1 MPTVMPIPVFCQRM
15 KRLLSLDVFRGVT
28 IMSMIMVNNPG
39 SWTYVFPPLRHAE
52 WHGWT
57 FTDLVFPF
65 FLWMVGVAMTL
76 SFARR
81 VEEGADKRKLFAHA
95 MRRGLT
101 IFLLGLGLNLVP
113 KFDFAAVR
121 IPGVLQRI
129 GLCYLIGSAIYLST
143 SARGLVV
150 WIAGLLAAYWAMMT
164 PGGYGMGDNFART
177 VDSLVLSGHMWVQT
191 KVWDPEGVVS
201 TIPAIATC
209 LFGCLAGH
217 LIRSEKAMEEKAVG
231 LYLWG
236 AVLMATGLAWSAV
249 MPINKSLWTGSFAV
263 FMAGMASV
271 CLASFLWL
279 CDGVEVGRRWFEPF
293 QMFGM
298 NAILL
303 YVASGLL
310 AKMLGLSGA
319 QTWIW
324 QNVYAGLFPD
334 PRWGSLLFALT
345 EVLLLYG
352 LARTLFHKGIF
363 VRL

>member
-1 MPTVMPIPVFCQRM
+1 MPITVFCQRM

-28 IMSMIMVNNPG
+28 IASMILVNNPG
-39 SWTYVFPPLRHAE
+39 SWQYVFPPLRHAE

-81 VEEGADKRKLFAHA
+81 VEEGADRRKLLLHA
-95 MRRGLT
+95 MRRGAT
-101 IFLLGLGLNLVP
+101 IFALGLMLNLVP
-113 KFDFAAVR
+113 RFDFGAVR

-129 GLCYLIGSAIYLST
+129 GICYLLGSAIYLST
-143 SARGLVV
+143 SARGLLV
-150 WIAGLLAAYWAMMT
+150 WIGGLLAAYWAMMA
-164 PGGYGMGDNFART
+164 PGGYAMEQNFART
-177 VDSLVLSGHMWVQT
+177 VDSIVLAGHMWTQT

-217 LIRSEKAMEEKAVG
+217 LIRSAKPVAEKAVW

-236 AVLMATGLAWSAV
+236 AGLMFTGLVWSTV
-249 MPINKSLWTGSFAV
+249 MPINKSLWTGSYAV
-263 FMAGMASV
+263 LMAGLASV
-271 CLASFLWL
+271 CFASFLWI
-279 CDGVEVGRRWFEPF
+279 CDGAQMGRRWLEPF
-293 QMFGM
+293 RIYGM

-303 YVASGLL
+303 YIASGLL
-310 AKMLGLSGA
+310 AKLMTLTGA
-319 QTWIW
+319 QKWIW
-324 QNVYAGLFPD
+324 DTVYAGLFAD
-334 PRWGSLLFALT
+334 PRFGSLTFALT
-345 EVLLLYG
+345 EVLLLYV
-352 LARTLFHKGIF
+352 LAWALYRKGIF

>member
-1 MPTVMPIPVFCQRM
+1 M

-28 IMSMIMVNNPG
+28 IASMIMVNNPG
-39 SWTYVFPPLRHAE
+39 SWTAVFPPLRHAV

-81 VEEGADKRKLFAHA
+81 VEEGADRRQLFLHA
-95 MRRGLT
+95 MRRGFT
-101 IFLLGLGLNLVP
+101 IFALGLFLNLVP

-129 GLCYLIGSAIYLST
+129 GLCYVIGSAIYLST
-143 SARGLVV
+143 SARGVLI
-150 WIAGLLAAYWAMMT
+150 WIAALLAAYWALMA
-164 PGGYGMGDNFART
+164 PLGYAMEDNFART
-177 VDSLVLSGHMWVQT
+177 IDSLVLTGHMWTQT

-201 TIPAIATC
+201 TIPAIASC

-217 LIRSEKAMEEKAVG
+217 VIRSARPLAEKAVA

-236 AVLMATGLAWSAV
+236 AVLIFAGLAWSAV
-249 MPINKSLWTGSFAV
+249 MPINKSLWTASFAV
-263 FMAGMASV
+263 FMAGLASV
-271 CLASFLWL
+271 CFASFLWL
-279 CDGVEVGRRWFEPF
+279 CDGVPLGTRWFEPF
-293 QMFGM
+293 RMFGM

-310 AKMLGLSGA
+310 AKLLGLSGA
-319 QTWIW
+319 QLWIW

-334 PRWGSLLFALT
+334 PRFGSLLFALT

-352 LARTLFHKGIF
+352 VARGLYVKGIF
-363 VRL
+363 LRL

>member
-1 MPTVMPIPVFCQRM
+1 M

-28 IMSMIMVNNPG
+28 IASMIMVNNPG
-39 SWTYVFPPLRHAE
+39 SWTHVFPPLRHAA

-65 FLWMVGVAMTL
+65 FLWMVGVAMTI

-81 VEEGADKRKLFAHA
+81 VEEGADRGKLFVHA
-95 MRRGLT
+95 MRRGAT
-101 IFLLGLGLNLVP
+101 IFALGLFLNLVP
-113 KFDFAAVR
+113 RFDFANVR

-150 WIAGLLAAYWAMMT
+150 WIIGLLTAYWALMA
-164 PGGYGMGDNFART
+164 PQGYAMEDNFART
-177 VDSLVLSGHMWVQT
+177 VDGLLLSGHMWAAT
-191 KVWDPEGVVS
+191 KVWDPEGVIS

-217 LIRSEKAMEEKAVG
+217 VIRAAKPIEEKTVT

-236 AVLMATGLAWSAV
+236 SALIFGGLVWSSV
-249 MPINKSLWTGSFAV
+249 MPINKALWTGSYTLL
-263 FMAGMASV
+263 MAGLASV
-271 CLASFLWL
+271 CFASFLWL
-279 CDGVEVGRRWFEPF
+279 CDGVAVAPRWFEPCKI
-293 QMFGM
+293 FGM

-310 AKMLGLSGA
+310 AKLLGLSGA
-319 QTWIW
+319 QAWIW
-324 QNVYAGLFPD
+324 QNVYSGLFPD
-334 PRWGSLLFALT
+334 PRFGSLLFALT

-352 LARTLFHKGIF
+352 VAWGLYRKGVF